1 MHNKTVDTLSLF
13 FVMVEYMNIYLGM
26 NFFIPF
32 LDNHIL
38 KCIRFFCIFE
48 FYNFN
53 ATFGLTPAFVISE
66 K

>member
-1 MHNKTVDTLSLF
+1 MHNKTVDKPSSF
-13 FVMVEYMNIYLGM
+13 FVMIEYMNIYLGM

-48 FYNFN
+48 FFNFN
-53 ATFGLTPAFVISE
+53 ATPGLTPAFVISE

>member
-1 MHNKTVDTLSLF
+1 
-13 FVMVEYMNIYLGM
+13 MNIYLGM

-48 FYNFN
+48 FFNFN